1 MKRINVLL
9 FIFIFAVL
17 SFGSVLN
24 IFYSYDCDHCEL
36 ILNGELKEL
45 LHEFDPEY
53 RYYEVTN
60 KKNMDI
66 LYELERV
73 IDRAAED
80 FPEVIIGA
88 ELYYGEE
95 LGSDEFIEYVG
106 SYPITS
112 PKLQVILDR
121 GTFTKDPFW
130 TKPSDTAAS
139 DTTIAK
145 MYMAYFY
152 AKGCS
157 HCRKTD
163 KMLEVMKQT
172 YPLEVDYF
180 ELPEHILLFEAMEE
194 RFEIPEKNRL
204 GYPKIFIR
212 DRVFFED
219 EVEPGPI
226 SEFIEALTTEA
237 TPWWRDIDTQKDA
250 KRNIL
255 TRFGKFRLSAVIIGG
270 LIDGINP
277 CAFTTILFF
286 ISFLTLIKRTKKE
299 VLITGISFCTAIFL
313 SYLLIGIGLVAV
325 LRSLNFIEALSKIL
339 YLVMGIIV
347 LVFAVLSFFDYFKFK
362 AGKSGE
368 AILQLPDYLKKK
380 AHSIIRKGKSAKNI
394 WISAFIT
401 GILIS
406 LVEFA
411 CTGQVYLPT
420 ITFVMKVP
428 ELRVRAFLFL
438 VIYNLFFIL
447 PLIVVFLLT
456 YLGFS
461 SQTFNNTYKKLGPSV
476 KVITGVF
483 FLILGGMLIYLS
495 L

>member
-1 MKRINVLL
+1 
-9 FIFIFAVL
+9 IFAVL

-24 IFYSYDCDHCEL
+24 IFYSYDCDHCE
-36 ILNGELKEL
+36 ILLKGELQEL

-73 IDRAAED
+73 IGRAAED
-80 FPEVIIGA
+80 FPEVIIGE

-95 LGSDEFIEYVG
+95 LGSDEFIELVG
-106 SYPITS
+106 SS
-112 PKLQVILDR
+112 PLTPPELQTIMDR

-130 TKPSDTAAS
+130 TKPSDTAAA
-139 DTTIAK
+139 DTTIARV
-145 MYMAYFY
+145 YMAYFY
-152 AKGCS
+152 AQGCS

-226 SEFIEALTTEA
+226 SEYIEALTTET
-237 TPWWRDIDTQKDA
+237 TPWWRNIDTQKDA
-250 KRNIL
+250 KKNIL
-255 TRFGKFRLSAVIIGG
+255 NRFGKFRLSAVIIGG
-270 LIDGINP
+270 LIDGVNP

-325 LRSLNFIEALSKIL
+325 LRSLNFIETLSKIL

-347 LVFAVLSFFDYFKFK
+347 LVFAVLSFYDYFKFK

-380 AHSIIRKGKSAKNI
+380 AHNI
-394 WISAFIT
+394 
-401 GILIS
+401 
-406 LVEFA
+406 
-411 CTGQVYLPT
+411 
-420 ITFVMKVP
+420 
-428 ELRVRAFLFL
+428 
-438 VIYNLFFIL
+438 
-447 PLIVVFLLT
+447 
-456 YLGFS
+456 
-461 SQTFNNTYKKLGPSV
+461 
-476 KVITGVF
+476 
-483 FLILGGMLIYLS
+483 
-495 L
+495 